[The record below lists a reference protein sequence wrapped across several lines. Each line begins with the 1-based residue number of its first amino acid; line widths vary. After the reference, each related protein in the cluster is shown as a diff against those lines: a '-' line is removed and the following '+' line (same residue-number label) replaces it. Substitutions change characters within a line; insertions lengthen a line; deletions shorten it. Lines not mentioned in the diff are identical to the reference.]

1 VSDKSRDFDLD
12 DPDLPA
18 WVKDG
23 ALASGG
29 FPYAKKLDNDDYLE
43 ELEALQIQLVRLQAH
58 LQKSGERVLALFEGR
73 DAAGKGGAIKA
84 YSEHLNPR
92 LCYSVALPKPSDR
105 EQGQWYFQR
114 YIDWFPAAGETA
126 LFDRSWYNRAG
137 VETVM
142 GFCTPEQTAVFLEGV
157 PRFEEMLVG
166 DGIRFFKFWLS
177 IGREMQLKR
186 FHERRHDPLKQWKIS
201 PVDLKAID
209 HFEDYTAARD
219 RMLAATDTAAAP
231 WTIVLQTTSG
241 GLGSASCGM
250 CFERWTTTAKT
261 KELSAR
267 RTRRSCWGQRH
278 FLPARESPPLPDAG
292 RKLTGR

>member
-219 RMLAATDTAAAP
+219 RMLEATDTAAAP
-231 WTIVLQTTSG
+231 WTIVLANDKRRAR
-241 GLGSASCGM
+241 LGIVRHVLRTLDYDGRDEGVIGEADEKIVLGAKAFLAGEGRSSAPG
-250 CFERWTTTAKT
+250 
-261 KELSAR
+261 
-267 RTRRSCWGQRH
+267 RRS
-278 FLPARESPPLPDAG
+278 
-292 RKLTGR
+292 KN

>member
-12 DPDLPA
+12 DPDLPD

-114 YIDWFPAAGETA
+114 YIDWFPATGETA

-142 GFCTPEQTAVFLEGV
+142 GFCTPEQTTVFLEAV

-219 RMLAATDTAAAP
+219 RMLEATDTAAAP
-231 WTIVLQTTSG
+231 WTIVLANDKRRAR
-241 GLGSASCGM
+241 LGILRHVLRTLDYDGKDEGVIGESDEKIVLGAKAFLAGEGRSSAPG
-250 CFERWTTTAKT
+250 
-261 KELSAR
+261 R
-267 RTRRSCWGQRH
+267 R
-278 FLPARESPPLPDAG
+278 P
-292 RKLTGR
+292 KN